1 MDKLEKSFVQ
11 RAFLITYVSTFSLIL
26 FFRISQFG
34 LLMTSASSKTSWYY
48 VLYTVATFMG
58 IFINLIIILLCNFN
72 KVSSIMWTFFLVLI
86 SVVPNLFGSSLMS
99 FPFLLIFLFIN
110 NSKFINPINLMKCD
124 FWMRIFLFI
133 IIVSMYVFNL
143 YPDGSEVPI
152 ISRSDNL
159 SILRYSFGFIHPNS
173 LAIFVLSIILSYSM
187 AYIKKSNRKKSL
199 IIITIACII
208 TFMYT
213 DSRVFLGIFP
223 IVILGLA
230 FYKFSFSRYLVSKI
244 TILLITLSM
253 ICGCI
258 YLYLPYLGD
267 NLITLLNTITSNRLS
282 IGIRSFDYYPLKLTG
297 YISTPLLDIY
307 GLNIDDMYMA
317 YMLRYGILGFLIFQG
332 YIYYCGM
339 LSKKSNNYL
348 GSISIIII
356 AVSIITI
363 NSNILLTPMMYI
375 VSTYYNRKEKE
386 NEHFE

>member
-72 KVSSIMWTFFLVLI
+72 KLSSIMWTIFLMFI

-143 YPDGSEVPI
+143 YPDGSAVPI

-173 LAIFVLSIILSYSM
+173 LAIFVLSIILSYSI
-187 AYIKKSNRKKSL
+187 AYVKESNRKKSL

-230 FYKFSFSRYLVSKI
+230 FYKFSLSRYLVSKI

-253 ICGCI
+253 VCGCI

-282 IGIRSFDYYPLKLTG
+282 IGLRAFDYYPLKLTG

-307 GLNIDDMYMA
+307 GVNIDDMYMA

-332 YIYYCGM
+332 YIYYCGI
-339 LSKKSNNYL
+339 LSKKSHNYL

-363 NSNILLTPMMYI
+363 NSNILLTYMMYI
-375 VSTYYNRKEKE
+375 VSTYYNRREKE
-386 NEHFE
+386 NDHLE